1 MRRECLV
8 LWVSANDLLAE
19 ASNDIVN
26 GKVCASPEYSRTV
39 PFVGHL
45 VSSFT
50 PIVCSAMA
58 RVCPFARGEIGLS
71 TIGSVPTRVIA
82 TNPRG
87 ASVRKILKNR
97 SWLEFS
103 FRAHD

>member
-8 LWVSANDLLAE
+8 LWVSANDLLAD

-45 VSSFT
+45 VSSFA
-50 PIVCSAMA
+50 PIVCSA
-58 RVCPFARGEIGLS
+58 IGAGVS
-71 TIGSVPTRVIA
+71 PSQ
-82 TNPRG
+82 
-87 ASVRKILKNR
+87 
-97 SWLEFS
+97 E
-103 FRAHD
+103 